1 MNKKGDRSQESGIRM
16 KPALARR
23 LGASIF
29 GAVFRIFF
37 LALPVCAFAQTSAE
51 VKEILDRLT
60 RLEDENRRLANEV
73 HALREQLTAS
83 HAAPAAE
90 NAAAEPP
97 VSERLDVVEQRV
109 NEQAQ
114 TKVEATQRLPIKLTG
129 TLLFNT
135 FLNGRYSGGQEYP
148 ATAQTVAGP
157 GSTGAGFR
165 QTVIGLQFD
174 GPSWAGAKI
183 GGTLFMDFFGGTSSS
198 LNHLVRLRI
207 ATMDLQWKNTT
218 LSFGQD
224 KPIISPRE
232 PNSLAQVG
240 VSPLTGAG
248 NLWLWQPQ
256 VRLEQRISLGG
267 SAGLK
272 AQVGVF
278 ETAETSNAVP
288 AQYLSSQA
296 PGRPGYEGR
305 FDFWKDF
312 GSGRRVEI
320 APGFHFSSSHVAG
333 TSVPSEIYSV
343 DWLMVP
349 SSKLQFSGMFFSGKN
364 VAGLGSLRQGYSFF
378 GDTIVPIHALGG
390 WAQVSAPVTPRITFN
405 VYSGEE
411 ADRARDLAPGA
422 IGRNLVTA
430 ANVFYRFAPNV
441 LGSFEASQT
450 RTTYIWIGNRL
461 NNHYDLA
468 LAYLF

>member
-1 MNKKGDRSQESGIRM
+1 M
-16 KPALARR
+16 L
-23 LGASIF
+23 
-29 GAVFRIFF
+29 F
-37 LALPVCAFAQTSAE
+37 LLVPVCALAQTSAE
-51 VKEILDRLT
+51 VKEILDRLS
-60 RLEDENRRLANEV
+60 RLEEENRALASEV
-73 HALREQLTAS
+73 HALREQLTAGQP
-83 HAAPAAE
+83 APAIPAQP
-90 NAAAEPP
+90 AGPP
-97 VSERLDVVEQRV
+97 ANERLDVVEQRV

-114 TKVEATQRLPIKLTG
+114 TKVEASQRLPIKLTG
-129 TLLFNT
+129 TLLFNAY
-135 FLNGRYSGGQEYP
+135 LNGRYSDGQQYP
-148 ATAQTVAGP
+148 TAAQTVEGP
-157 GSTGAGFR
+157 SGTGAGFR

-174 GPSWAGAKI
+174 GPTWAGAKI
-183 GGTLFMDFFGGTSSS
+183 GGTMFVDFFGGTSSS
-198 LNHLVRLRI
+198 LNHLVRLRT

-256 VRLEQRISLGG
+256 VRLEQRISFGD

-272 AQVGVF
+272 AQVGMF
-278 ETAETSNAVP
+278 ETAETSSTVP
-288 AQYLSSQA
+288 AEYLTTQA
-296 PGRPGYEGR
+296 PARPGYEGR
-305 FDFWKDF
+305 FEFWKDF
-312 GSGRRVEI
+312 GSGRRIEI

-343 DWLMVP
+343 DWLIAP
-349 SSKLQFSGMFFSGKN
+349 LSKLQFSGMFFTGKN

-378 GDTIVPIHALGG
+378 GENIVPIHALGG
-390 WAQVSAPVTPRITFN
+390 WAQVSVPITPRITFN
-405 VYSGEE
+405 IYSGEE
-411 ADRARDLAPGA
+411 ADRARDLTSGA
-422 IGRNLVTA
+422 IGRNLQTA
-430 ANVFYRFAPNV
+430 ANLFYRFAPNV
-441 LGSFEASQT
+441 VGSFEASQT

>member
-1 MNKKGDRSQESGIRM
+1 MLLL
-16 KPALARR
+16 LA
-23 LGASIF
+23 
-29 GAVFRIFF
+29 
-37 LALPVCAFAQTSAE
+37 PVCALAQTSVE
-51 VKEILDRLT
+51 VKEILDRLS
-60 RLEDENRRLANEV
+60 RLEEENRVLANEV
-73 HALREQLTAS
+73 HALREQLTS
-83 HAAPAAE
+83 APAPPE
-90 NAAAEPP
+90 VQAAGPP
-97 VSERLDVVEQRV
+97 VTERLDVAEQRV

-114 TKVEATQRLPIKLTG
+114 TKVEASQRLPIHLTG
-129 TLLFNT
+129 TLLFNS

-148 ATAQTVAGP
+148 ASVQLTGGP
-157 GSTGAGFR
+157 SGSGASFR
-165 QTVIGLQFD
+165 QTVMGLQFD
-174 GPSWAGAKI
+174 GPTWAGAKI
-183 GGTLFMDFFGGTSSS
+183 GGTLFMDFFGGSSSS

-207 ATMDLQWKNTT
+207 ATLDLAWKNTT

-248 NLWLWQPQ
+248 NLWVWQPQ
-256 VRLEQRISLGG
+256 VRLEQRIALGD

-278 ETAETSNAVP
+278 ETAETSNVVP
-288 AQYLSSQA
+288 AQYTSTQA

-305 FDFWKDF
+305 FDFWRDF
-312 GSGRRVEI
+312 GSGRRIEI
-320 APGFHFSSSHVAG
+320 APGFHFSNSHVAG
-333 TSVPSEIYSV
+333 TSIPSEIYSV
-343 DWLMVP
+343 DWLMAP
-349 SSKLQFSGMFFSGKN
+349 SSKLQFSGMFFDGKN
-364 VAGLGSLRQGYSFF
+364 ISGLGSLHQGYTFL
-378 GDTIVPIHALGG
+378 GETIVPIHAMGG
-390 WAQVSAPVTPRITFN
+390 WAQVSVPVTPRITFN

-411 ADRARDLAPGA
+411 ADRAGGLVSGA

-430 ANVFYRFAPNV
+430 ANLFYRFAPNV